1 MIQGG
6 VVMSAYSVHHDEPQ
20 HVEAGKLLAKRLH
33 EAREKKG
40 RLSCPVCHCIFDAT
54 HLIKCP
60 ECRTLIDETFTELFS
75 EKISK
80 KRKRRSPKAP
90 SKQAFSRKRS
100 SKVSER
106 KASQHMLSP
115 QEALENIQLEL
126 DFSLEG

>member
-1 MIQGG
+1 
-6 VVMSAYSVHHDEPQ
+6 MSTYSEHHDEPQ
-20 HVEAGKLLAKRLH
+20 HVEAGKLLARRLH

-40 RLSCPVCHCIFDAT
+40 RLNCPVCRCIFDAT

-60 ECRTLIDETFTELFS
+60 ECRTLIDGTFTELYT

-80 KRKRRSPKAP
+80 KRKNRSMKSP
-90 SKQAFSRKRS
+90 SKQAFSKKRS
-100 SKVSER
+100 SKGSER
-106 KASQHMLSP
+106 KVSQHMLSP

>member
-1 MIQGG
+1 
-6 VVMSAYSVHHDEPQ
+6 MSTYSEHYDEPH

-40 RLSCPVCHCIFDAT
+40 RLSCPVCRCIFDAT

-60 ECRTLIDETFTELFS
+60 ECRALIDETFTELYT
-75 EKISK
+75 EKMPK
-80 KRKRRSPKAP
+80 KRKSRSMKSP
-90 SKQAFSRKRS
+90 SKQAFSKKGS
-100 SKVSER
+100 PKVSER
-106 KASQHMLSP
+106 KARQHILSP